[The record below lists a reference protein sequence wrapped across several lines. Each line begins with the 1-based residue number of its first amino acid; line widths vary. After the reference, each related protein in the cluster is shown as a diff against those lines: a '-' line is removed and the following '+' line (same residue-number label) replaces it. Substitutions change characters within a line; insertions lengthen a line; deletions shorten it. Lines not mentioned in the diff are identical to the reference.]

1 MSTERRG
8 TVVRDLP
15 EWAKRMHQEY
25 GSPKLDDLDDIF
37 LGPLIKRKSG
47 LRKDDLIE
55 ILLDSRVLPENVK
68 KDPYVRGMLVGT
80 SRNVIE
86 ILDEYGNFRS
96 IARDVI
102 VELSLITHLRKPYIE
117 DRELLTFEKEDI
129 RRRSNLHE
137 AAERQADGR
146 EDNHVWD

>member
-1 MSTERRG
+1 MACLVESSLDPRVTSPPCMCPIG
-8 TVVRDLP
+8 ISKKKADIDIASISYL
-15 EWAKRMHQEY
+15 
-25 GSPKLDDLDDIF
+25 SPK
-37 LGPLIKRKSG
+37 IKRKSG

-55 ILLDSRVLPENVK
+55 ILLDSRALPK
-68 KDPYVRGMLVGT
+68 DSDPYIRGMLVGT

-86 ILDEYGNFRS
+86 ILDENGDFRS

-102 VELSLITHLRKPYIE
+102 VELRLITHLRKPYIE
-117 DRELLTFEKEDI
+117 DRELLTFEKEDM

-146 EDNHVWD
+146 DDNHVWD

>member
-1 MSTERRG
+1 MSTERRSREV
-8 TVVRDLP
+8 TDLP
-15 EWAKRMHQEY
+15 EWAKRIHQEY
-25 GSPKLDDLDDIF
+25 GSPKLETIQDIF

-55 ILLDSRVLPENVK
+55 ILLDSRALPK
-68 KDPYVRGMLVGT
+68 DSDPYIRGMLVGT

-86 ILDEYGNFRS
+86 ILDENGDFRS

-102 VELSLITHLRKPYIE
+102 VELRLITHLRKPYIE
-117 DRELLTFEKEDI
+117 DRELLTFEKEDM

-146 EDNHVWD
+146 DDNHVWD

>member
-1 MSTERRG
+1 MSTERRSREV
-8 TVVRDLP
+8 TDLP
-15 EWAKRMHQEY
+15 AWAKRIHQEY
-25 GSPKLDDLDDIF
+25 GSPELDILKDIF

-55 ILLDSRVLPENVK
+55 ILLDSRALPK
-68 KDPYVRGMLVGT
+68 DSDPYIRGMLVGT

-86 ILDEYGNFRS
+86 ILDENGDFRS

-102 VELSLITHLRKPYIE
+102 VELRLITHLRKPYIE
-117 DRELLTFEKEDI
+117 DRELLTFEKEDM

-146 EDNHVWD
+146 DDNHVWD

>member
-1 MSTERRG
+1 MSTERRSREV
-8 TVVRDLP
+8 TNLP
-15 EWAKRMHQEY
+15 EWAKRIHQEY
-25 GSPKLDDLDDIF
+25 GSPELDTLEDIF

-55 ILLDSRVLPENVK
+55 ILLDSRALPK
-68 KDPYVRGMLVGT
+68 DSDPYVRGMLVGT
-80 SRNVIE
+80 SRNVVE
-86 ILDEYGNFRS
+86 ILDENDDFRS

-102 VELSLITHLRKPYIE
+102 VELRLITHLRKPYIE
-117 DRELLTFEKEDI
+117 DRELLTFEKEDM

-146 EDNHVWD
+146 DDNHVWD

>member
-1 MSTERRG
+1 MSTERRSRE
-8 TVVRDLP
+8 VNDLP
-15 EWAKRMHQEY
+15 EWAKRIHQEY
-25 GSPKLDDLDDIF
+25 GSPELETIQDIF

-55 ILLDSRVLPENVK
+55 ILLDSRALPK
-68 KDPYVRGMLVGT
+68 DSDPYIRGMLVGT

-86 ILDEYGNFRS
+86 ILDENGDFRS

-102 VELSLITHLRKPYIE
+102 VELRLITHLRKPYIE
-117 DRELLTFEKEDI
+117 DRELLTFEKEDM

-146 EDNHVWD
+146 DDNHVWD

>member
-1 MSTERRG
+1 MSTERRSREV
-8 TVVRDLP
+8 TDLP
-15 EWAKRMHQEY
+15 EWAKRIHQEY
-25 GSPKLDDLDDIF
+25 GSPVLETIQDIF

-55 ILLDSRVLPENVK
+55 ILLDSRALPK
-68 KDPYVRGMLVGT
+68 DSDPYIRGMLVGT

-86 ILDEYGNFRS
+86 ILDENGDFRS

-102 VELSLITHLRKPYIE
+102 VELRLITHLRKPYIE
-117 DRELLTFEKEDI
+117 DRELLTFEKEDM

-146 EDNHVWD
+146 DDNHVWD

>member
-25 GSPKLDDLDDIF
+25 GAPKLDDLDDIF

>member
-8 TVVRDLP
+8 TDVRDLP